1 MGGVG
6 GILTFMYLAYI
17 RGCYAAATSLGMG
30 GVGGDINVHVPC
42 LHTWMLRCCYVTGHG
57 WGGGDINVHAPC
69 LHMWMLHC
77 CYVTGHG
84 WGGGILMFMYLAYIR
99 GCYAAA
105 TSLGMGGVGG
115 DINVHVPCLHT
126 WMLRCCY
133 VTGHGW
139 GGGDINVHVP
149 CLHTWMLRC
158 CYVTGHGWG
167 GGDINVHVPCLHTWM
182 LRCCYAAANFW
193 NTWKTSCRRIDAVR
207 WGKKEANPGI
217 DKVVTSFQ
225 KNIKM
230 IVSLRRKRHFANFP
244 MEFSHKKCIHL
255 KLEKSPYKRAE
266 NQTGWYSF
274 FILSHGRLC
283 AGFLVSATFLCVSER
298 HRIGFPR
305 LPGEKEKLV
314 PWDASEARSDH
325 GDPKVSTEK
334 SRKPQLLY
342 MRYYISIIKVL

>member
-1 MGGVG
+1 M
-6 GILTFMYLAYI
+6 L
-17 RGCYAAATSLGMG
+17 RCCYVTGHG
-30 GVGGDINVHVPC
+30 WGGGDINVHVPC

-57 WGGGDINVHAPC
+57 WGGGDINVHVPCLHTWMLRCCYVTGHGWGGGDINVHVPC

-225 KNIKM
+225 KK
-230 IVSLRRKRHFANFP
+230 P
-244 MEFSHKKCIHL
+244 L
-255 KLEKSPYKRAE
+255 KWSFRWGE
-266 NQTGWYSF
+266 NA
-274 FILSHGRLC
+274 ILLT
-283 AGFLVSATFLCVSER
+283 FQWNSATKSVYTWNLRNPLTNVQKIKLDDTHSSFWATAVYA
-298 HRIGFPR
+298 
-305 LPGEKEKLV
+305 PG
-314 PWDASEARSDH
+314 S
-325 GDPKVSTEK
+325 
-334 SRKPQLLY
+334 
-342 MRYYISIIKVL
+342 

>member
-1 MGGVG
+1 
-6 GILTFMYLAYI
+6 MYLAYI

-42 LHTWMLRCCYVTGHG
+42 LHRWMLRCCYVTGHG
-57 WGGGDINVHAPC
+57 WG
-69 LHMWMLHC
+69 
-77 CYVTGHG
+77 
-84 WGGGILMFMYLAYIR
+84 
-99 GCYAAA
+99 
-105 TSLGMGGVGG
+105 GG

-182 LRCCYAAANFW
+182 LRCCYVTGHGWGGGDINVHVPCLH
-193 NTWKTSCRRIDAVR
+193 TWMLRCCEFLEHLEDLLPQDWCCQMR
-207 WGKKEANPGI
+207 KKKANPCI

-225 KNIKM
+225 KDIKI

-255 KLEKSPYKRAE
+255 KLEKTPYKRTE
-266 NQTGWYSF
+266 NQCWMILNLHFEPRPSMRRVPSFLGVFVRAVGVKVWTSKVGLHACLCTLRSQRGWQRTDYWLNECWF
-274 FILSHGRLC
+274 FKGCTNVWLTNALLNLCWRLQ
-283 AGFLVSATFLCVSER
+283 AVHAAALDLFLDL
-298 HRIGFPR
+298 
-305 LPGEKEKLV
+305 LLN
-314 PWDASEARSDH
+314 DA
-325 GDPKVSTEK
+325 
-334 SRKPQLLY
+334 QF
-342 MRYYISIIKVL
+342 